1 MGGLCPLGPLGP
13 PSSVH
18 PVPKCALGHAI
29 QQGKCPIC
37 PLPNRPSGTLY
48 LVPTYTQ
55 FIPNLFTFCRF
66 DLLTLDGEV
75 PPNLQFQLFH
85 LSLIFKKIIME
96 KVGTVD
102 ILVLLQQEIPPKH
115 YSKTNV
121 YKWFF

>member
-1 MGGLCPLGPLGP
+1 MGGLCPLGL

-29 QQGKCPIC
+29 QQGKCQIC
-37 PLPNRPSGTLY
+37 PLPRRSGTLY
-48 LVPTYTQ
+48 LVLTYTQ
-55 FIPNLFTFCRF
+55 FIPILFTFCRF

-96 KVGTVD
+96 KVETVD
-102 ILVLLQQEIPPKH
+102 IPVLLRQEIPPKH